1 MVDWVEVVLTTQVV
15 VEVVQELLE
24 QMQYLMVQ
32 LEMVGQVCVQVLMDL
47 QNRMLV
53 VEVVEV
59 QDHLQE
65 DQAVVLVQDLVEDLE
80 VLSLEL
86 MHQMQIEDLVAA
98 EVVQVVLLVEV
109 MEQLE

>member
-32 LEMVGQVCVQVLMDL
+32 LEMVGQVCVQGLMDL